1 MDHIIEELDHVN
13 SENQAMVKKEKEL
26 QVQLQNIMKE
36 NKALEENYQQ
46 EKLKHKCIN
55 ESRDHIIKEL
65 DHVNDENQAMA
76 KKEKEL
82 QVQMQSLMK
91 ENQALEENYQQEKLK
106 HKHAVQELEQSFKK
120 IRCNII
126 DKLEEKLQQGEEQII
141 SLEEKYLKEVNAHE
155 MTKENL
161 SQTIEE
167 LQVKFNRE
175 REEKQELE
183 GKYENEKS
191 LHEETQEQLVQANQ
205 QNKEKSAKIKEL
217 EFQLQQAVVEN
228 MWTNENY
235 QEEKSAHKHTKEQL
249 NHFEEFYEKEK
260 TEHRITREELEQ
272 CIEKVKELHIRVKEV
287 EEGNLLLEESYQKE
301 KSDLKSMTDKAEK
314 LLQLKDQLQQAGEDN
329 EHIQEK
335 HVAEMSMLRLQCQHA
350 LEDLDQAH
358 SENKSMDQKLE
369 EIQKLRESE
378 KSHRDLQIQQ
388 LQARDK
394 QFTQDLHACLSVMRD
409 TKTLKQRLVTMKRCY
424 LDSKHAQI
432 SEIGATRCPPELR
445 RRRRYRPV
453 LPSIIMGNVRSLP
466 NKMDELAALTRH
478 QREYRESSLLL
489 FTETWLT
496 ALTPDTAAQL
506 EGFTLL
512 RADRSRESDIK
523 ALLKEKK
530 RAFVPGDKEEL
541 KTVQR
546 ELRRKMENQLQQN
559 NICGV
564 CVTAQSPLLL
574 PPPLSV
580 TPIDCSSCP
589 PSPSLMNLSLTQHQV
604 RKALKKNRARKAT
617 GPDGISSRLLKSCA
631 DQLCGIFSHMFNLSL
646 KLGRV
651 PQLWKTSCIVPVPK
665 TPHPKELNSCR
676 PVALTSHLMKTL
688 ERLILAHLRPLVS
701 SFMDPLQFAY
711 QPSIGVDD
719 AIIYLLHT
727 SLTHYRRSVLKYVAD
742 GDYRQAACSAPTK
755 KITGSFTPPAGKN
768 K

>member
-432 SEIGATRCPPELR
+432 SEIGEHK
-445 RRRRYRPV
+445 Y
-453 LPSIIMGNVRSLP
+453 
-466 NKMDELAALTRH
+466 
-478 QREYRESSLLL
+478 
-489 FTETWLT
+489 
-496 ALTPDTAAQL
+496 QL
-506 EGFTLL
+506 ENRDLSKRLQGCKNLLKVNSDTISRLEQQLSATVQQRDEREKKYVQLINSHIVKEHQLKKLLEKTLL
-512 RADRSRESDIK
+512 KLEKISKPITKRVSSWWHK
-523 ALLKEKK
+523 KVLKK
-530 RAFVPGDKEEL
+530 RPNETPQEEEEANL
-541 KTVQR
+541 YPEDWR
-546 ELRRKMENQLQQN
+546 L
-559 NICGV
+559 
-564 CVTAQSPLLL
+564 SDL
-574 PPPLSV
+574 PEDNKSV
-580 TPIDCSSCP
+580 YC
-589 PSPSLMNLSLTQHQV
+589 
-604 RKALKKNRARKAT
+604 
-617 GPDGISSRLLKSCA
+617 
-631 DQLCGIFSHMFNLSL
+631 FS
-646 KLGRV
+646 
-651 PQLWKTSCIVPVPK
+651 
-665 TPHPKELNSCR
+665 
-676 PVALTSHLMKTL
+676 
-688 ERLILAHLRPLVS
+688 
-701 SFMDPLQFAY
+701 
-711 QPSIGVDD
+711 
-719 AIIYLLHT
+719 
-727 SLTHYRRSVLKYVAD
+727 
-742 GDYRQAACSAPTK
+742 
-755 KITGSFTPPAGKN
+755 
-768 K
+768 